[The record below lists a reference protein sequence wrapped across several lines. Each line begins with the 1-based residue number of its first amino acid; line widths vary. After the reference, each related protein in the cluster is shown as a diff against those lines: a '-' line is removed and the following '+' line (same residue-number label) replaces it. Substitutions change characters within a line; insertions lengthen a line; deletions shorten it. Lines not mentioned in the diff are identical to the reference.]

1 VRLLTFLENFP
12 QRNLARRGNLW
23 VKEDARLAK

>member
-1 VRLLTFLENFP
+1 MMVHNHRLRRPAFF
-12 QRNLARRGNLW
+12 QARRGNLW

>member
-1 VRLLTFLENFP
+1 VLRFVKCDRRVNKK
-12 QRNLARRGNLW
+12 ARRGNLW